1 MGFRN
6 FTSLR
11 IRDENPEPALPVTL
25 SMPYSEDDWE
35 KTVYL
40 KVAKGLWEFFKTFF
54 GYLEDLVFILLEKVV
69 RMCDNSSTEDTCRE

>member
-11 IRDENPEPALPVTL
+11 IRDENPEPALSVTL

-40 KVAKGLWEFFKTFF
+40 KVTKGP
-54 GYLEDLVFILLEKVV
+54 
-69 RMCDNSSTEDTCRE
+69 